1 MQIMKKG
8 VGLSLLLA
16 AILFAYAAR
25 AEESCTKIVATGH
38 PEYPPMAFKKGDR
51 IVGAAPL
58 LVGEIAKELE
68 VPLETK
74 YMGSWSEAQS
84 ATREGKADMIIGVY
98 YNDERTEYLDYVK
111 PPFVYDPVQVFVA
124 NDQSFEFKGQE
135 DLVGKKGI
143 ANEGES
149 FGTTFDAFLKEK
161 LTVTRVDGLAA
172 AFDALSSGDADY
184 VIAAYYP
191 ATAEL
196 VRLGLDDKIQ
206 PLEPELFSEELFVAF
221 SKKSPCVAL
230 SSKFGEGITEMT
242 EDGRFRELVRNAL
255 RQWDADESS
264 KD

>member
-1 MQIMKKG
+1 MKND
-8 VGLSLLLA
+8 VGLILLLSSV
-16 AILFAYAAR
+16 LFAFAAR

-38 PEYPPMAFKKGDR
+38 PEYPPMAFKEGDR
-51 IVGAAPL
+51 IHGAAPL
-58 LVGEIAKELE
+58 LVGEIAKELK

-98 YNDERTEYLDYVK
+98 SNDERTEYLDYVD
-111 PPFVYDPVQVFVA
+111 PPFAYDPVQVFVA
-124 NDQSFEFKGQE
+124 NDQWFDFKGKE

-143 ANEGES
+143 ANEAES

-161 LTVTRVDGLAA
+161 LTVTRADGLAA
-172 AFDALSSGDADY
+172 AFDALLSGDADY

-196 VRLGLDDKIQ
+196 VQLGLDDKIQ
-206 PLEPELFSEELFVAF
+206 PLQPALFSEELFVAF

-230 SSKFGEGITEMT
+230 SSEFSEGITEMT

-255 RQWDADESS
+255 REWGADESF